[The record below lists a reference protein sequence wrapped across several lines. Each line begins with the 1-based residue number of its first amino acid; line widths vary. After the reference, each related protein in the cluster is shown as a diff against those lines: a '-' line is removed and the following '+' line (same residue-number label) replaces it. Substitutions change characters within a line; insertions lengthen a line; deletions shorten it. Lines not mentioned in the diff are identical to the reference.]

1 MLFLPCILIRISTSM
16 LAGWLSLHR
25 CTVAKPRPQNL
36 GEIVAIARGES
47 EGGVTSGDSV
57 SNVRFVRRLL
67 FGRSCGCNHVVLK
80 KSDKL
85 SQCYPAFSSD

>member
-1 MLFLPCILIRISTSM
+1 M

-85 SQCYPAFSSD
+85 SQCYPVFSSD